1 MNEITQRRSE
11 RPTRRITID
20 LLLAL
25 AERIEA
31 TWCDRAITK
40 AERIRA
46 LLAKALE
53 AERQP

>member
-1 MNEITQRRSE
+1 MNEIIQPRSE

-20 LLLAL
+20 LPLTL

-31 TWCDRAITK
+31 TWREKAITK
-40 AERIRA
+40 SERYRA

-53 AERQP
+53 AEAKP

>member
-1 MNEITQRRSE
+1 MNEIIQPRSE

-20 LLLAL
+20 LPLAL

-31 TWCDRAITK
+31 TWREKAITK
-40 AERIRA
+40 SERYRA

-53 AERQP
+53 AEAKP

>member
-1 MNEITQRRSE
+1 MNEITQPRPE

-20 LLLAL
+20 LPRAM

-31 TWCDRAITK
+31 DWRQRAITK

-46 LLAKALE
+46 LLAKGLE
-53 AERQP
+53 SEANP